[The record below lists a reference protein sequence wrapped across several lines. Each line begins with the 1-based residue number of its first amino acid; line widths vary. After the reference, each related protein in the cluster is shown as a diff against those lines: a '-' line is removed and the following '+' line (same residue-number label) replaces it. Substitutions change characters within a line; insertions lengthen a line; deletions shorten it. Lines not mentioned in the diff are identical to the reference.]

1 MRTKL
6 NLEASKRS
14 LVLVSVGAGIALLT
28 CGAIAAV
35 GLSQIHSLDQEVS
48 QKQTQVDDGRQIAT
62 RLAESEKRYLDSQ
75 NELRF
80 LELTAS
86 TRAYIPTMLK
96 QLEALGRTVNL
107 KVVAV
112 RPVVEPAPPVQL
124 RPAAAADAGKN
135 AQATAPKPQKPPYDT
150 QRIDITA
157 EGSYA
162 NALSFLYHLTT
173 FPKIVT
179 VNSVEMTPVGGGGGN
194 SVQSGQLEIHFNITA
209 FVLSSASASAPPP
222 GAGTAK
228 A

>member
-6 NLEASKRS
+6 NLEPSKRS
-14 LVLVSVGAGIALLT
+14 LVLVSVGAGVALLT
-28 CGAIAAV
+28 CGAMAVV
-35 GLSQIHSLDQEVS
+35 GLGQIHSLDQQVAA
-48 QKQTQVDDGRQIAT
+48 KQTQVAAGRLIAT
-62 RLAESEKRYLDSQ
+62 RLATSEKRYEDSR

-96 QLEALGRTVNL
+96 QLEALGHTVNL

-112 RPVVEPAPPVQL
+112 RPVVEPVQPKPVVAAPSGG
-124 RPAAAADAGKN
+124 AG
-135 AQATAPKPQKPPYDT
+135 AQAAPPKPQAPPYET

-157 EGSYA
+157 EGTYA

-179 VNSVEMTPVGGGGGN
+179 VNSVEMTPVGGSGGN
-194 SVQSGQLEIHFNITA
+194 SVASGKLEIHFNITA
-209 FVLSSASASAPPP
+209 FVLGSTSGSAHSP
-222 GAGTAK
+222 GAGAAK